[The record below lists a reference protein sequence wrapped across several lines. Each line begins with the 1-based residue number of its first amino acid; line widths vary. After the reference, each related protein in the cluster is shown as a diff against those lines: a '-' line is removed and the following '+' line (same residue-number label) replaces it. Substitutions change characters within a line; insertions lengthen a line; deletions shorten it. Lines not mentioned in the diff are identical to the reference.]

1 MGFPLKLV
9 AAHLVACFACSALAQ
24 EPGPLQTGRD
34 SLQLKAPVFLPA
46 PIPEYWSPANRGVSP
61 ETGIM
66 PDTLAG
72 ADSITAQF
80 PVPALSDSML
90 WSYLDQEQALRDEA
104 LTIIGTGDIMLGTN
118 YPYESYLP
126 PGGDCSPLLRPVHDV
141 LLSGDLL
148 FGNLEGGFCAKGGT
162 PKACRDLSRCYVFRM
177 PDEFLSCIL
186 EAGYDV
192 LSVANNHVNDF
203 GPEGRAQTA
212 ALLDS
217 AGIAYAGFVTHP
229 WTVFE
234 KDGVRYGFAAFSPN
248 QGTMSITDYGT
259 AAEITAML
267 DSLADVVIISVHGGA
282 EGKEHQ
288 HVVRGDEEYLGENR
302 GSVYRF
308 AHTVVEAGADVVF
321 GHGPHVTRAVELY
334 RDRLIC
340 YSLGN
345 FATYGRFNLNGPNGI
360 APIMKVSVDG
370 EGKFLRAEAVPIY
383 QAGEGGPRI
392 DPEGRAVS
400 ILKAL
405 TELDFPDQELVVD
418 ADGILWRR

>member
-9 AAHLVACFACSALAQ
+9 AAGLLACFVFPVQAQ
-24 EPGPLQTGRD
+24 RD
-34 SLQLKAPVFLPA
+34 SLQEKGPVFLPG
-46 PIPEYWSPANRGVSP
+46 PLPEYWSPVNRGALP
-61 ETGIM
+61 EPGVTS
-66 PDTLAG
+66 DTLAG
-72 ADSITAQF
+72 LDTIPGQVPS
-80 PVPALSDSML
+80 PALSDSML
-90 WSYLDQEQALRDEA
+90 WGYLDQEPLRQKEA

-126 PGGDCSPLLRPVHDV
+126 PGQDCSPLLRPVHDV
-141 LLSGDLL
+141 LRSGDLL
-148 FGNLEGGFCAKGGT
+148 FGNLEGGFCSRGGT

-177 PDEFLSCIL
+177 PDQFLSCIV

-203 GPEGRAQTA
+203 GPEGRARTA
-212 ALLDS
+212 TLLDS

-229 WTVFE
+229 WSLFE

-248 QGTMSITDYGT
+248 QGTMSILDYGK

-288 HVVRGDEEYLGENR
+288 HVVRGEEEYLGENR

-321 GHGPHVTRAVELY
+321 GHGPHVTRAVELF
-334 RDRLIC
+334 RGRLIC

-360 APIMKVSVDG
+360 APIMKVTVDREG
-370 EGKFLRAEAVPIY
+370 EFMRAEVAPVY

-392 DPEGRAVS
+392 DPEGRVIAL
-400 ILKAL
+400 LKEL
-405 TELDFPDQELVVD
+405 TEFDFPDQELVVD